1 VLSLTGNPSDTP
13 VFGDVEWMP
22 GLGLGVTNRGSCSRL
37 QLPFELVERA
47 QIGAFDNNLLRS

>member
-1 VLSLTGNPSDTP
+1 MEVESGYPCVVREWTQLS
-13 VFGDVEWMP
+13 
-22 GLGLGVTNRGSCSRL
+22 LGVTNRESRSRL